1 MSARPR
7 KVLGA
12 GVPAEGVRLVSSIV
26 LQMEERIAASTAGAL
41 AHARPEAGTFY
52 MPTVQLPSY
61 GRGDVCAL
69 ADVNALHTSPATK
82 AWAVRPL
89 IPDGGGGG

>member
-1 MSARPR
+1 M
-7 KVLGA
+7 
-12 GVPAEGVRLVSSIV
+12 SSIV

-41 AHARPEAGTFY
+41 AHGRSDAMASF
-52 MPTVQLPSY
+52 MHTVQLPSY